1 MKIKFNAEEVNY
13 SEAIDGDII
22 QVSFDEKESDDL
34 IENPYKCVS
43 ISINYEFPPYEP
55 TIEWCD
61 GSEFNGGLKIKSY
74 NLTEDSFKLFLEENV
89 SFDIS
94 FKTDQKTLK
103 NIETFFLIVFE
114 NLNKSTT

>member
-1 MKIKFNAEEVNY
+1 MEIKFKADIVSY
-13 SEAIDGDII
+13 DEAIGGDIV

-34 IENPYKCVS
+34 IENPYKYIL

-61 GSEFNGGLKIKSY
+61 GSEFDGGLQIKSY
-74 NLTEDSFKLFLEENV
+74 HLTENSFKLVLEENV

-103 NIETFFLIVFE
+103 KIKAFFSSIFE
-114 NLNKSTT
+114 NQNESIT